1 MTATKLYAATMFVIV
16 IVNTAFAVKNMMEGD
31 KGWAAVFAVGAI
43 GWASIAVCK
52 L

>member
-1 MTATKLYAATMFVIV
+1 MTAAKLYVATMFVIV

-31 KGWAAVFAVGAI
+31 KRSGAVFAVCAI
-43 GWASIAVCK
+43 GWAFIAVCK